1 MHIDELT
8 TEISTLG
15 KATLRSPVQKRADE
29 TECISF
35 VSDESR
41 IIIEVDQSRINQIV
55 TVFGNKSLQ
64 AVANAENILNA
75 VSVVQFKH
83 NRANNIVYSRT

>member
-1 MHIDELT
+1 MNIDD
-8 TEISTLG
+8 G
-15 KATLRSPVQKRADE
+15 LRCQ
-29 TECISF
+29 
-35 VSDESR
+35 
-41 IIIEVDQSRINQIV
+41 INQIV
-55 TVFGNKSLQ
+55 TVFGDKSLQ